1 MRMHQTEALYN
12 TEVTWTCR
20 LLDVVDEVADAA
32 TAARITDAICERLAG
47 DSVTEAAERRQAFAA
62 ETERLMA
69 SAPAARLE
77 QLRYTRDHGGLMSP
91 DAKAELRELEGP
103 HRDHRT

>member
-1 MRMHQTEALYN
+1 MRMYQTEALYN

-20 LLDVVDEVADAA
+20 LLDVVDEVTDAA
-32 TAARITDAICERLAG
+32 TAVRITDAICERLAG
-47 DSVTEAAERRQAFAA
+47 DSVTEAAERRQAFQA

-69 SAPAARLE
+69 SAPGVRLE
-77 QLRYTRDHGGLMSP
+77 QLRYTRDHGGWMSP

-103 HRDHRT
+103 G